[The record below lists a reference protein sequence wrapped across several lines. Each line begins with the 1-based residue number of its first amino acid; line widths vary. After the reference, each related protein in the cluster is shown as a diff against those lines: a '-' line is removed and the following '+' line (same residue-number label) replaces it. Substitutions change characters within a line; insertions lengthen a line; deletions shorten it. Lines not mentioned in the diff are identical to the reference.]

1 MMEMM
6 MMRTDLEDSIKYD
19 VLVNYLL
26 EAIKDD
32 YISIDN
38 LKKLLKALEIP
49 MVEGN
54 EK

>member
-1 MMEMM
+1 MNPID
-6 MMRTDLEDSIKYD
+6 RCDFEDSIKYD

-26 EAIKDD
+26 DAIKDD

-38 LKKLLKALEIP
+38 LKKLLKALEVP
-49 MVEGN
+49 MLERE